1 MMKVLVVCSQGGHL
15 TEMMELLSAFE
26 GHQIAFASY
35 TSSRLPELEALA
47 PTYHRSFRGVD
58 PISAFLYFVF
68 AFKVLL
74 KEKPDVIVSNGAEIA
89 IPFFYLGKL
98 YGSRLIYV
106 EVTSSVD
113 KPTKTGR
120 IVYPICDRFLVQWP
134 ELAAKVGKKARY
146 EGTII

>member
-1 MMKVLVVCSQGGHL
+1 
-15 TEMMELLSAFE
+15 MMELLSAFE
-26 GHQIAFASY
+26 GHQIAFATY

-47 PTYHRSFRGVD
+47 PTYHRPFRGVD
-58 PISAFLYFVF
+58 PLSAFLYLVF
-68 AFKVLL
+68 AFKVLI

-98 YGSRLIYV
+98 RGSRLIYV

-134 ELAAKVGKKARY
+134 DLAAKVGKKARY
-146 EGTII
+146 EGTLI

>member
-1 MMKVLVVCSQGGHL
+1 L
-15 TEMMELLSAFE
+15 TEVMELLGTFE
-26 GHQIAFASY
+26 GHQIAFATY

-47 PTYHRSFRGVD
+47 PTYHRPFRGVD
-58 PISAFLYFVF
+58 PLSAFLYLVF
-68 AFKVLL
+68 AFKVLI

-98 YGSRLIYV
+98 RGSRLIYV

-134 ELAAKVGKKARY
+134 DLAAKVGKKARY
-146 EGTII
+146 EGTLI

>member
-1 MMKVLVVCSQGGHL
+1 MKVLVVCSQGGHL

-26 GHQIAFASY
+26 GHQIAFATY

-47 PTYHRSFRGVD
+47 PTYHRPFRGVD
-58 PISAFLYFVF
+58 PLSAFLYLVF
-68 AFKVLL
+68 AFKVLI

-98 YGSRLIYV
+98 RGSRLIYV

-134 ELAAKVGKKARY
+134 DLAAKVGKKARY
-146 EGTII
+146 EGTLI

>member
-1 MMKVLVVCSQGGHL
+1 VKVLLVCSQGGHL

-26 GHQIAFASY
+26 GHKMAFATYSG
-35 TSSRLPELEALA
+35 SRLPELQAIA

-58 PISAFLYFVF
+58 PVSAFLYFVF
-68 AFKVLL
+68 AFKVLM

-98 YGSRLIYV
+98 YGARLVYIEGLFSV
-106 EVTSSVD
+106 EQL
-113 KPTKTGR
+113 TKTGR

-134 ELAAKVGKKARY
+134 ELAARAGKKARY
-146 EGTII
+146 EGALL